1 MKNRWFLRFLC
12 LTIGLNFAYG
22 QESKMYK
29 KPTEEILRKKL
40 TPEEYAVTQQDATE
54 APHNNKYNKHFEEGI
69 YVDIVSGEPL
79 FSSKAKYD
87 SGSGWPAFYEPI
99 DKENIVEKKDNKLFM
114 QRVEVRSRHGDSH
127 LGHVFNDGPAPTG
140 LRYCINSSALRFIA
154 KKDLEKQGYGK
165 YKALFSADEIKA
177 DEK

>member
-1 MKNRWFLRFLC
+1 MNTGNLLFLMLLFFC
-12 LTIGLNFAYG
+12 MNFAYG
-22 QESKMYK
+22 QEMKMYK

-40 TPEEYAVTQQDATE
+40 SPQEYAVTQEEATE

-99 DKENIVEKKDNKLFM
+99 EKDNIVEKKDNKLFL

-127 LGHVFNDGPAPTG
+127 LGHVFTDGPAPTG
-140 LRYCINSSALRFIA
+140 LRYCINSSALRFVP
-154 KKDLEKQGYGK
+154 KKDLEKEGYGK
-165 YKALFSADEIKA
+165 YKKLFTNDSN
-177 DEK
+177 